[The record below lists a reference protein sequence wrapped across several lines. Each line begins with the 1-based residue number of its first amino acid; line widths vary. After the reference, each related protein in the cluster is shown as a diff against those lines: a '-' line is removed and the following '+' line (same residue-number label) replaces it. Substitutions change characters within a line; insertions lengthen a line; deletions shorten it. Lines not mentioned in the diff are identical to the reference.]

1 MTRAENYAELLSGSR
16 TLREYWGALTS
27 ANAECLSILFEEF
40 NDPMGQPLS
49 CAIAMEF
56 PDGSKLLR
64 DEKSQS
70 PLKPWTAQ

>member
-27 ANAECLSILFEEF
+27 ANAECTSILFEEF
-40 NDPMGQPLS
+40 NVSVGQPLS

-56 PDGSKLLR
+56 ADGSKLLR
-64 DEKSQS
+64 DEAAEA
-70 PLKPWTAQ
+70 LLRPWTAQ